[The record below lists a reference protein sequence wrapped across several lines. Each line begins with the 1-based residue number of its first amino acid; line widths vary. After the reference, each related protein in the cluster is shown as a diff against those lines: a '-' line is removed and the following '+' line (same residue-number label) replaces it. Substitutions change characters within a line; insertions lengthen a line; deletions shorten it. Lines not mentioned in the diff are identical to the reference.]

1 MIDKSNILVSIV
13 IPTYNHSIYLNRA
26 LESIINQTYKNWE
39 VIIIDN
45 HSTDNTSE
53 VVANFKSERIKYFKI
68 HNNGIIAISRNAG
81 IKIAKGQWIAFL
93 DSDDW
98 WASNKLEICIKKIND
113 KVDLIYHDL
122 EIRSFKPRLF
132 GRKKIKSR
140 KLKKPVLIDL
150 LIEGNAISNSSVIV
164 RKKFLDEIN
173 GIDET
178 KEMVAAEDFNTWL
191 RIAKLTDQF
200 VYLKKRL
207 GYYLVHDQSVSKKDM
222 SIPARYAIK
231 EFSGLL
237 TQYQKTKQEA
247 FLKYISGRFNFLN
260 LNYKK
265 SMKDLLFTLKNGGIS
280 LKVRSLYMI
289 IIIKLTKG
297 KYEND

>member
-1 MIDKSNILVSIV
+1 MDKTNTLVSIV
-13 IPTYNHSIYLNRA
+13 VPTYNHSIYLKRA
-26 LESIINQTYKNWE
+26 LESIINQTYENWE
-39 VIIIDN
+39 VIVIDN
-45 HSTDNTSE
+45 HSTDNTFE
-53 VVANFKSERIKYFKI
+53 VVANFKNNRIKYLKV
-68 HNNGIIAISRNAG
+68 HNKGIIAISRNIG
-81 IKIAKGQWIAFL
+81 IKSANGEWIAFL

-98 WASNKLEICIKKIND
+98 WTRDKLEICIQSINEQ
-113 KVDLIYHDL
+113 VDFIYHDL
-122 EIRSFKPRLF
+122 EIIANKSRIFS
-132 GRKKIKSR
+132 RKKIKSR

-150 LIEGNAISNSSVIV
+150 LTEGNAIGNSSVFV

-173 GIDET
+173 GIDES
-178 KEMVAAEDFNTWL
+178 KELVAAEDYNTWL

>member
-1 MIDKSNILVSIV
+1 M
-13 IPTYNHSIYLNRA
+13 
-26 LESIINQTYKNWE
+26 
-39 VIIIDN
+39 
-45 HSTDNTSE
+45 
-53 VVANFKSERIKYFKI
+53 
-68 HNNGIIAISRNAG
+68 
-81 IKIAKGQWIAFL
+81 
-93 DSDDW
+93 
-98 WASNKLEICIKKIND
+98 
-113 KVDLIYHDL
+113 
-122 EIRSFKPRLF
+122 
-132 GRKKIKSR
+132 
-140 KLKKPVLIDL
+140 
-150 LIEGNAISNSSVIV
+150 
-164 RKKFLDEIN
+164 
-173 GIDET
+173 
-178 KEMVAAEDFNTWL
+178 
-191 RIAKLTDQF
+191 
-200 VYLKKRL
+200 
-207 GYYLVHDQSVSKKDM
+207 HDQNVSKKDM

>member
-1 MIDKSNILVSIV
+1 M
-13 IPTYNHSIYLNRA
+13 YL
-26 LESIINQTYKNWE
+26 E
-39 VIIIDN
+39 
-45 HSTDNTSE
+45 
-53 VVANFKSERIKYFKI
+53 
-68 HNNGIIAISRNAG
+68 IIANNSR
-81 IKIAKGQWIAFL
+81 IF
-93 DSDDW
+93 S
-98 WASNKLEICIKKIND
+98 
-113 KVDLIYHDL
+113 
-122 EIRSFKPRLF
+122 
-132 GRKKIKSR
+132 RKKIKSR

-150 LIEGNAISNSSVIV
+150 LTEGNAIGNSSVVV

-173 GIDET
+173 GIDES
-178 KEMVAAEDFNTWL
+178 KELVAAEDYNTWL